1 VKIIKFILANVSCD
15 TVTAINMPAVSR
27 DQAEQLAIQNLLGIF
42 GERDPSK
49 RLAQMQKTYA
59 AKITFYDPDK
69 IVNGH
74 AAVDEMIS
82 QLLESNP
89 GWTFRPFGNVWVNCD
104 LVMMEWKFGP
114 DGQTA
119 PIHGNDVMFIDGDG
133 KIEKMYTLIR
143 GVSDIKAS

>member
-1 VKIIKFILANVSCD
+1 VKIITSILAGVCCD
-15 TVTAINMPAVSR
+15 TATALNMPVSR
-27 DQAEQLAIQNLLGIF
+27 DQAEQLAKQNLLGIF

-59 AKITFYDPDK
+59 ANITFYDPDK

-74 AAVDEMIS
+74 VAVDEMIS
-82 QLLESNP
+82 QLLEGNP

-104 LVMMEWKFGP
+104 LVMMEWEFGP

-119 PIHGNDVMFIDGDG
+119 PVHGNDVMFINGEG

-143 GVSDIKAS
+143 GVSDINAS

>member
-15 TVTAINMPAVSR
+15 TVTTLNMPAVSR